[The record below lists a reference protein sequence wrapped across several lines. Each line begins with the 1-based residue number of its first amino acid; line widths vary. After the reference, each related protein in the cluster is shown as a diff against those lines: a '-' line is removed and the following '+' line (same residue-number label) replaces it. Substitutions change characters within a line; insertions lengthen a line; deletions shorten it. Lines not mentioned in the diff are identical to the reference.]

1 MTLISESRPSAGVTC
16 DEMLV
21 AGVRRI
27 RTNSYVSLTYSDES
41 ITADAQVS
49 VQSGGDIYDKTL

>member
-1 MTLISESRPSAGVTC
+1 MTLISESRPSASVTC

-27 RTNSYVSLTYSDES
+27 RTNSYVSLTYSDEP